1 MSTTKKKKLL
11 WIGDDLRM
19 NSGVATQLRELV
31 LGLIDEYD
39 ICAIAGAI
47 QHPEAGKVIDLSEAT
62 QKLTGV
68 KDANIRLYPTNG
80 YGDENIIFAIINQEK
95 PDAVCMITDPRF
107 YGWLFAIERQIRT
120 KIPIIYWA
128 LWDDVPYPM
137 WNRPGYM
144 SCDGV
149 FAISKQSNNIHK
161 HVIGAEL
168 CCSLDGEFDAQ
179 GNLIK
184 KENV

>member
-1 MSTTKKKKLL
+1 MNKKKKLL

-31 LGLIDEYD
+31 LGLVDEYD
-39 ICAIAGAI
+39 IAAIGGAI
-47 QHPEAGKVIDLSEAT
+47 QHPEAGKVVDLSDAT
-62 QKLTGV
+62 KQMTGIN
-68 KDANIRLYPTNG
+68 DAYVRLYPMNG
-80 YGDENIIFAIINQEK
+80 YGDENSLFAIIQQEK
-95 PDAVCMITDPRF
+95 PDALCMITDPRF
-107 YGWLFAIERQIRT
+107 YGWLFSIERQIRT

-144 SCDGV
+144 SCDGI
-149 FAISKQSNNIHK
+149 FAISKQSNNLHK
-161 HVIGAEL
+161 WVIRPEY
-168 CCSLDGEFDAQ
+168 CCSLTGEFDNS

-184 KENV
+184 QGNE

>member
-1 MSTTKKKKLL
+1 MSKKKKIL

-31 LGLIDEYD
+31 LSTVDEYD

-47 QHPEAGKVIDLSEAT
+47 QHPEVGKIIDLSQAT
-62 QKLTGV
+62 QELTGI
-68 KDANIRLYPTNG
+68 KDAYVKVYPVNG
-80 YGDENIIFAIINQEK
+80 YGDENILFAIINQEK
-95 PDAVCMITDPRF
+95 PDAVCMITDPRY
-107 YGWLFAIERQIRT
+107 YGWLFMLEKQIRT
-120 KIPIIYWA
+120 KIPIVYWA
-128 LWDDVPYPM
+128 LWDDIPYPM

-144 SCDGV
+144 SCDGI

-161 HVIGAEL
+161 HVIGAQY
-168 CCSLDGEFDAQ
+168 CCSIEGEFDAY

>member
-1 MSTTKKKKLL
+1 ML

-19 NSGVATQLRELV
+19 HSGVATQLRELV
-31 LGLIDEYD
+31 LGLVDEYD
-39 ICAIAGAI
+39 ICCMAGAI
-47 QHPEAGKVIDLSEAT
+47 QHPEAGKVVDLDEAT
-62 QKLTGV
+62 RQMTGV
-68 KDANIRLYPTNG
+68 KDAYVRLYPVNG
-80 YGDENIIFAIINQEK
+80 YGDENLLFAIINQEK
-95 PDAVCMITDPRF
+95 PDMVCMITDPRF
-107 YGWLFAIERQIRT
+107 YGWLFSIERQIRT
-120 KIPIIYWA
+120 KIPIVYWA

-161 HVIGAEL
+161 HVIGAEN
-168 CCSLDGEFDAQ
+168 CCNIYGNEFDMV
-179 GNLIK
+179 GNLLK